1 MTEEDFENADKPEFS
16 QNPIGEE
23 ANNDI
28 DNLFEGDIILDEING
43 SSNYLND
50 VITNETLKWPK
61 VGDTV
66 TIPYTFP
73 SDATTEDKADIA
85 HVINEFR
92 RKTCIRSVMTS
103 LYYVQNDS
111 AVLFLG

>member
-16 QNPIGEE
+16 RDPIGEE

-43 SSNYLND
+43 SPNYLND
-50 VITNETLKWPK
+50 IVANDPWKWPK

-73 SDATTEDKADIA
+73 TYASRQDKADIA
-85 HVINEFR
+85 HVIKEFR
-92 RKTCIRSVMTS
+92 RKTCIR
-103 LYYVQNDS
+103 
-111 AVLFLG
+111 